1 MKRRFVP
8 AMHKNFSNGN
18 GIFRH
23 DSAPCH
29 TSSKMRK
36 EMEQLKINKP
46 QWPGKQPDLNCIV
59 NLGGTAKG
67 KLGTM

>member
-46 QWPGKQPDLNCIV
+46 QWPGK
-59 NLGGTAKG
+59 
-67 KLGTM
+67 